1 MASLRHSMGLQ
12 KGGVISLVGGGGKT
26 ALMFRL
32 ARELSACG
40 DRVLT
45 TTSTKI
51 RVPMLRQSSPVL
63 ALSAIDRFLRRARA
77 VLKQTSHIT
86 AGRQVLHFQ
95 NKLEGFHPRTIDRI
109 WQSGVFRWIIVEA
122 DGAAGKPLKAP
133 AAHEPVIP
141 SSTRWVVGVVGL
153 TVVGK
158 PLNSEW
164 VFRPQLVSNLT
175 GLATDDTID
184 VPAIVELCVHKHGLM
199 KSAPDQ
205 AGRFVF
211 LNHADSEKCFL
222 GGQKIARLLMSS
234 AGKDEIN
241 GVLIGQTIYEPT
253 VEKYYIID

>member
-1 MASLRHSMGLQ
+1 MASLRHSLGLQ

-26 ALMFRL
+26 SLMFRL
-32 ARELSACG
+32 ALELSACG

-51 RVPMLRQSSPVL
+51 RVPTVRQSSPVL
-63 ALSAIDRFLRRARA
+63 VSSAVDHFLRRARA
-77 VLKQTSHIT
+77 LLKQSSHVT
-86 AGRQVLHFQ
+86 AGRQVLHLQ

-122 DGAAGKPLKAP
+122 DGAVGKPLKAP

-141 SSTRWVVGVVGL
+141 GSTRWVVGVVGL

-158 PLNSEW
+158 PLNAEW

-175 GLATDDTID
+175 GRATDDTID
-184 VPAIVELCVHKHGLM
+184 APAIVELCVHKYGLM
-199 KSAPDQ
+199 KNAPDQ

-211 LNHADSEKCFL
+211 LNQADSDKCFSA
-222 GGQKIARLLMSS
+222 GQKIARLLMSS
-234 AGKDEIN
+234 AGRDAIN

-253 VEKYYIID
+253 VKEYHII